1 MIMTFFIEHY
11 GYYFD
16 QVLMSESAG
25 YIRNAFVL
33 ASLGES
39 SEHNHLDKI
48 LNDAICTEPIDYDG
62 ILSVSETTKEKYSK
76 YQTDDYI
83 PTKHKYIE

>member
-25 YIRNAFVL
+25 YVRNAFVL
-33 ASLGES
+33 ASLGEN
-39 SEHNHLDKI
+39 SEHNHLEKI

-62 ILSVSETTKEKYSK
+62 ILSVSETTKKLQQIS
-76 YQTDDYI
+76 DR
-83 PTKHKYIE
+83 